1 MTKQRTV
8 EIDFSHGPAGMYQ
21 GKDAN
26 NVYQGYRGQLL
37 NPHSTSEERI
47 HAHHMMAEF
56 ENVMKSHAQGLR
68 GTLYNPSV
76 SEEVRL
82 LAAEKLERLPHWGE

>member
-1 MTKQRTV
+1 MTKQHTV
-8 EIDFSHGPAGMYQ
+8 EIDFNQGPHGTYQ

-37 NPHSTSEERI
+37 NPHSTAEERT

-56 ENVMKSHAQGLR
+56 ENAIKSHAQGLR
-68 GTLYNPSV
+68 GTLYNPNV
-76 SEEVRL
+76 SEEARL
-82 LAAEKLERLPHWGE
+82 HAAEKLERLPHWGE